1 MSRLKLISFASLAV
15 VSLAFVSGGSA
26 QDSSQYSGTREGSVG
41 GLNNTVRQ
49 DDLDSY
55 WLDSQNWYW
64 YGYRPYTKVHLSR
77 YAPGIPSYY
86 SAEGTRG
93 GYSFGINESAGN
105 APWEGGPPVKFQ
117 LTKNGTWH

>member
-1 MSRLKLISFASLAV
+1 MSRFKLISVASLAL

-26 QDSSQYSGTREGSVG
+26 QDSSQYSGTQPGSVG

-55 WLDSQNWYW
+55 WLDNQNWYW

-86 SAEGTRG
+86 SSEGTQG

-117 LTKNGTWH
+117 LQKNGTWH